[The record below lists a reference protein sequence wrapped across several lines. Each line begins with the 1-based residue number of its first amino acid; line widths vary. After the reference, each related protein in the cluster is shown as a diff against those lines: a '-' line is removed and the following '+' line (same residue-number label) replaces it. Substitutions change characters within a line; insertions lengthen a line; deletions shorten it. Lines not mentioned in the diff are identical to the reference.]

1 MVPRNLLRL
10 CAPGRRHDELS
21 PGFHRNPIVITF
33 VGMRGNQKI
42 SLGISAQRDIGIVRA
57 ELLDKEKVDAM
68 LAEPSAKPETPAGN
82 KIVNRDGDSDSSLK
96 AVVAN
101 PIPIFRCETI
111 I

>member
-1 MVPRNLLRL
+1 MLCLTRNK
-10 CAPGRRHDELS
+10 GEQIVIETSD
-21 PGFHRNPIVITF
+21 GPIVITF